1 MESATQAIPGM
12 AGVVSRPPAI
22 GRVFFVSTV
31 ANGGA
36 DTNNGIDPGT
46 PFLTIDH
53 AIGECVNDRNDYI
66 YVLDCWDADA
76 YPIVIDKSRIHII
89 GVASPSMNLFP
100 QLFGNT
106 VDIFQLDANYV
117 EIAGFGFVSIGAAGI
132 ITGATGGSYGWIHHC
147 TFATAALSLLNGI
160 EISGAQMGNTL
171 IEDNMFGSNITNDGL
186 TGQFVNCIIRNNV
199 FRSIDAI
206 CLNLGGVEIGAI
218 LGNYFFSPI
227 ASALGVGWAIDLA
240 LGANS
245 GLIANNHAV
254 QTGDGTGA
262 NPYRDLSAG
271 AIGVKANGWGMN
283 YSGQAVIAPAAA

>member
-1 MESATQAIPGM
+1 MESAIQAIPGM

-22 GRVFFVSTV
+22 GRVFFVDTS
-31 ANGGA
+31 GL

-46 PFLTIDH
+46 PFRTIDH
-53 AIGECVNDRNDYI
+53 AIGECENDRNDYI
-66 YVLDCWDADA
+66 YVLDCWDTDA

-89 GVASPSMNLFP
+89 GVTVPSMNLFP
-100 QLFGNT
+100 QLFGDT
-106 VDIFQLDANYV
+106 ADIFQLDASYV

-160 EISGAQMGNTL
+160 EISGAQMANML
-171 IEDNMFGSNITNDGL
+171 IEDNMFGAYITNDGL

-218 LGNYFFSPI
+218 LNNYFFSPI
-227 ASALGVGWAIDLA
+227 VEALGVGWAIDLA
-240 LGANS
+240 AGANGGIIVGNRAS
-245 GLIANNHAV
+245 
-254 QTGDGTGA
+254 QTGDITGA
-262 NPYRDLSAG
+262 NPYRDQSAVAVG
-271 AIGVKANGWGMN
+271 AKLNGWSDNWAGN
-283 YSGQAVIAPAAA
+283 TPQTPA